1 MAMDI
6 FSGANFKVFLGAA
19 GSTLATDFEEVPE
32 IAAFINT
39 GFESTVIEVVSF
51 NSKFNRKLLGSKK
64 INDMDLKVNLLP
76 GNSTH
81 VKLEQLAKD
90 QKRCQIKLEFYTDE
104 TCTEGFYEVYQCFLS
119 SAANESDQDQPFI
132 KNYKVTADSI
142 IDSGLL
148 Q

>member
-19 GSTLATDFEEVPE
+19 GATLATDFEEVPE

-39 GFESTVIEVVSF
+39 GFESTVIDVVSF
-51 NSKFNRKLLGSKK
+51 NSAFNRKLLGSKK
-64 INDMDLKVNLLP
+64 INDMDLKVNHLP
-76 GNSTH
+76 GNSIH

-90 QKRCQIKLEFYTDE
+90 QKRCQIKFEFYVDE
-104 TCTEGFYEVYQCFLS
+104 THAEGFYEVYQCFVS
-119 SAANESDQDQPFI
+119 SAGNESERDQVFT
-132 KNYKVTADSI
+132 KTYKLAADSI